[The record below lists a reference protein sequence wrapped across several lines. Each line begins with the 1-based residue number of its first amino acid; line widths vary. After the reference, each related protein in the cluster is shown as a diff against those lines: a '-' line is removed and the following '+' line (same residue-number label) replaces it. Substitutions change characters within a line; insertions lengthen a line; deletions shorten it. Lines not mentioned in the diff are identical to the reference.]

1 MVFVSLFVVVLS
13 IGLPVHNT
21 FAQVEQ
27 YREKPEF
34 SINGRNDRPVTIP
47 FELVNNLI
55 IIEVSLNGSVPLKLI
70 LDSGVTNTLI
80 TSLPN
85 NEEIYLHSTRTVSL
99 SGLGEGEPIEAFY
112 SEKNQINIGKVV
124 GTNVEI
130 FFLKEDI
137 FRLSSFMGTYVHGL
151 IGYDIFA
158 NFAVEINY
166 LSKEILLYDPKE
178 FKEKF
183 EKLPRHWKWHKFP
196 ITVEDDKPYVEMRF
210 KHEPGINYSTLKL
223 LIDTGSS
230 NAFSLYELT
239 HNNITIPE
247 SNISTLIGV
256 GLSGKINGYMGRV
269 KKMRLGEF
277 VFDEPVVAYPDS
289 HAIRRVFFLGE
300 RNGSVGGEVL
310 RRFKIIFHYQEG
322 YILVRANKDFGDRFH
337 YNLSGIEVNTPI
349 PNIPLYVVSEVRENS
364 PADKEGIMKGDVIKY
379 INGEPAARFDLNE
392 IIAYLQKN
400 QGSRVQLEVQRDTL
414 FKRFRLKLDNELVVD
429 D

>member
-1 MVFVSLFVVVLS
+1 MVACVL
-13 IGLPVHNT
+13 GVAPNHAV
-21 FAQVEQ
+21 AQIDLSQPE
-27 YREKPEF
+27 PEF
-34 SINGRNDRPVTIP
+34 QIKGRNDRRVTIP

-55 IIEVSLNGSVPLKLI
+55 IIEASVNGSVPLKFI

-85 NEEIYLHSTRTVSL
+85 NEEIYLQSSRTVTL
-99 SGLGEGEPIEAFY
+99 SGLGEGDPIEAFY
-112 SEKNQINIGKVV
+112 SERNQLNIGKIV
-124 GTNVEI
+124 GTNVELL
-130 FFLKEDI
+130 FLKNDV

-151 IGYDIFA
+151 MGYDIFS

-166 LSKEILLYDPKE
+166 MSEEIHLYDTEE

-196 ITVEDDKPYVEMRF
+196 ISIHDKKPYIDMNF
-210 KHEPGINYSTLKL
+210 KHEPGNNYTPLRL

-230 NAFSLYELT
+230 NAFSLYNLT
-239 HNNITIPE
+239 HDDIRIPN
-247 SNISTLIGV
+247 SNIETLIGV
-256 GLSGKINGYMGRV
+256 GLSGKVNGKLGRI
-269 KKMRLGEF
+269 KKMKLGEF

-289 HAIRRVFFLGE
+289 LAIRRVFSLGE

-310 RRFKIIFHYQEG
+310 RRFKVIFNYKDE
-322 YILVRANKDFGDRFH
+322 YILVRANHDFEDRFH
-337 YNLSGIEVNTPI
+337 YNISGIEVNTPI
-349 PNIPLYVVSEVRENS
+349 PNIPLYVVSEVRDNS
-364 PADKEGIMKGDVIKY
+364 PADKRGIMKGDVIKY
-379 INGEPAARFDLNE
+379 INGEPTARLDLNE

-400 QGSRVQLEVQRDTL
+400 QGSRVVLEVQRDTL